1 MKRKWWL
8 AFSLVYL
15 VLVAI
20 VAIFVWPQN
29 ETLALTLPV
38 GDAILGVGVLIGGL
52 AVVGIEISSLW
63 KDRGRLFA
71 ETRNLEGVIQEQQE
85 FRRALQHEL
94 RNPVTAISTGLER
107 LSDECDE
114 AIVKRLKTDIER
126 VSSLLETVHA
136 LARLETDP
144 IEFAPV
150 KLDEVVQQAVDTIRA
165 APPASGRN
173 FEVDLPTGPFP
184 LPVVQGNDDL
194 LFIALLNLLGNAVKF
209 TQENCKITIR
219 AVEDGDRVVLQ
230 VGDNGIGIR
239 AEDIDKVW
247 GPFTRG
253 QDAKNLNIP
262 GSGLGLYQVRKI
274 IERHGGQVSIRSKV
288 GEGTEVTLRLPVGN
302 ITKP

>member
-15 VLVAI
+15 VLVVI

-29 ETLALTLPV
+29 ETLALTMPV
-38 GDAILGVGVLIGGL
+38 GDAILGVGALIGGL

-63 KDRGRLFA
+63 KDRQRLSA
-71 ETRNLEGVIQEQQE
+71 ETRKLDGVIQEQQE

-94 RNPVTAISTGLER
+94 RNPITAISTGLER
-107 LSDECDE
+107 LSDEHDDD
-114 AIVKRLKTDIER
+114 IVKRLKTDIER
-126 VSSLLETVHA
+126 VSSLLKVVDA
-136 LARLETDP
+136 LAWLETD
-144 IEFAPV
+144 IEFAPA

-165 APPASGRN
+165 APAASGCK

-194 LFIALLNLLGNAVKF
+194 LFIALLNLLDNAVKF
-209 TQENCKITIR
+209 TQEHGKITIR
-219 AVEDGDRVVLQ
+219 AFEDGDRVVLQ

-239 AEDIDKVW
+239 AEDMDKVW

-253 QDAKNLNIP
+253 QDARNLNIP

-274 IERHGGQVSIRSKV
+274 IERHGGQVSMRSKV
-288 GEGTEVTLRLPVGN
+288 SEGTEVTLRLPVGN

>member
-15 VLVAI
+15 VLVVI
-20 VAIFVWPQN
+20 VTIFVWSQN

-38 GDAILGVGVLIGGL
+38 GDAIHGVGLLIGGL
-52 AVVGIEISSLW
+52 AVAGIEISSLR
-63 KDRGRLFA
+63 KDRQRLFA

-94 RNPVTAISTGLER
+94 RNPITAISTGLER
-107 LSDECDE
+107 LSDEHDE
-114 AIVKRLKTDIER
+114 DMVKRLKTDIER
-126 VSSLLETVHA
+126 VSSLLETVQA
-136 LARLETDP
+136 LARLERDP

-150 KLDEVVQQAVDTIRA
+150 KLDEVVQQAVDTISA
-165 APPASGRN
+165 AAAASNRK
-173 FEVDLPTGPFP
+173 FEVDLPTAPFP
-184 LPVVQGNDDL
+184 LPTIQGNDDL
-194 LFIALLNLLGNAVKF
+194 LFIALLNVLGNAVKF
-209 TQENCKITIR
+209 TKENGKIIIR
-219 AVEDGDRVVLQ
+219 AFEDGDMVVLQ

-239 AEDIDKVW
+239 AEDMDKVW
-247 GPFTRG
+247 GPFARG
-253 QDAKNLNIP
+253 QDAKKLDIP

-274 IERHGGQVSIRSKV
+274 VERHGGQVAIRSKV